1 MLREFAPPAC
11 AGYNPFMA
19 EHVRSEIVQELSD
32 ITGLEATSLT
42 PEATLQELDIDSLDM
57 VEFKQIVEDRYDVV
71 LERDDFTGVVTIG
84 NALDVI
90 LPRIAAGRLAA

>member
-11 AGYNPFMA
+11 AGYNPFMS

-42 PEATLQELDIDSLDM
+42 SEATLQELDIDSLDM
-57 VEFKQIVEDRYDVV
+57 LEFKQIVEDRYDVV